1 VAALMTV
8 RLIAIA
14 AAALL
19 AAPLSHGTA
28 RSERD
33 AAAMVRTLTASAE
46 DWNRGDLDRFIA
58 PYAAESTFMTP
69 AGPVGRAAMVERY
82 RGKYFASGRPQ
93 QTLRFDGLEVRTL
106 GSDHALM
113 TGRFLLAGGG
123 LADQSGRFTL
133 IWVRQA
139 DGWRILHDH
148 TS

>member
-1 VAALMTV
+1 MTARLVA
-8 RLIAIA
+8 IG

-19 AAPLSHGTA
+19 AATLSPGVA
-28 RSERD
+28 RSEDD
-33 AAAMVRTLTASAE
+33 AAAIVRTLMASAD

-69 AGPVGRAAMVERY
+69 AGPVGRAAMIQRY
-82 RGKYFASGRPQ
+82 REKYFAGGRPQ
-93 QTLRFDGLEVRTL
+93 QTLRFDDVEVRIL

-113 TGRFLLAGGG
+113 TGRYLLAGGG
-123 LADQSGRFTL
+123 LPDRSGRFTL

>member
-1 VAALMTV
+1 MTARLVA
-8 RLIAIA
+8 IG

-19 AAPLSHGTA
+19 AATLSPGVA
-28 RSERD
+28 RSEGD
-33 AAAMVRTLTASAE
+33 AAAIVRTLMASAD

-58 PYAAESTFMTP
+58 PYAPQSTFMTP
-69 AGPVGRAAMVERY
+69 AGPVGRAAMIQRY
-82 RGKYFASGRPQ
+82 REKYFAGGRPQ
-93 QTLRFDGLEVRTL
+93 QTLRFDDVEVRIL

-113 TGRFLLAGGG
+113 TGRYLLAGGG
-123 LADQSGRFTL
+123 LPDRSGRFTL

>member
-1 VAALMTV
+1 MRARLVA
-8 RLIAIA
+8 IG

-19 AAPLSHGTA
+19 TAPLSLGAA
-28 RSERD
+28 RSEGD
-33 AAAMVRTLTASAE
+33 AAAIVRTLMASAE

-69 AGPVGRAAMVERY
+69 AGPVGRAAMIERY
-82 RGKYFASGRPQ
+82 REKYFAGGRSQ
-93 QTLRFDGLEVRTL
+93 QTLRFDGVEVRTL

-113 TGRFLLAGGG
+113 TGRYLLAGGG
-123 LADQSGRFTL
+123 LPDRSGRFTL